1 MKLLLLGHDCRYAL
15 EQLCLCLF
23 PEHKPEYTEEPF
35 TGDGVVSVLWATET
49 GWLARA
55 EICLDGRTAIAE
67 QSHEGET
74 LSEPMRRQILRQS
87 LYLAA
92 LELLPE
98 APAWGALSGVRP
110 TKLTTRH
117 LLAGGSEETA
127 DRLLDET
134 YFVSPVRRKLCID
147 SSLATVQAMQLLDAR
162 DLSVYLG
169 IPFCPTRCA
178 YCSFV
183 SQAIGR
189 SGKLLSPYLQ
199 ALLKEV
205 RFCGEELKK
214 TGHRV
219 RTLYIGGGTPTTL
232 SAEQLDVLMS
242 AIEESF
248 DLSELLEYT
257 VEGGRPDT
265 LDEEK
270 LRVIYSHGCTRIS
283 INPQTMSDD
292 VLRAVG
298 RTHTAEDVC
307 RAFRQAREAGFTNI
321 NMDLIAGLPGDT
333 PERFRDSLSR
343 VMELGPEN
351 ITVHTL
357 ARKRSSDLFFEK
369 VGLPDDEAV
378 GEMVDHSIETLQ
390 NADFRPY
397 YLYRQK
403 YMSGS
408 FENTGWTKPGYPG
421 LYNIYMMEEV
431 HTILSLGSGG
441 MSKLNLPGGK
451 LERQHNP
458 KYPKEYTER
467 IDLVIDQKR
476 DFFRALAAL

>member
-92 LELLPE
+92 LEMLPE

-183 SQAIGR
+183 SRTIGKR
-189 SGKLLSPYLQ
+189 SDLIEPYLE
-199 ALLKEV
+199 ALLKEIQV
-205 RFCGEELKK
+205 
-214 TGHRV
+214 TGRLLANSGRKV
-219 RTLYIGGGTPTTL
+219 RTIYIGGGTPT
-232 SAEQLDVLMS
+232 
-242 AIEESF
+242 
-248 DLSELLEYT
+248 
-257 VEGGRPDT
+257 
-265 LDEEK
+265 
-270 LRVIYSHGCTRIS
+270 
-283 INPQTMSDD
+283 
-292 VLRAVG
+292 
-298 RTHTAEDVC
+298 
-307 RAFRQAREAGFTNI
+307 
-321 NMDLIAGLPGDT
+321 
-333 PERFRDSLSR
+333 SLSTAQMIR
-343 VMELGPEN
+343 LLDA
-351 ITVHTL
+351 IHD
-357 ARKRSSDLFFEK
+357 AF
-369 VGLPDDEAV
+369 
-378 GEMVDHSIETLQ
+378 
-390 NADFRPY
+390 
-397 YLYRQK
+397 
-403 YMSGS
+403 
-408 FENTGWTKPGYPG
+408 
-421 LYNIYMMEEV
+421 
-431 HTILSLGSGG
+431 
-441 MSKLNLPGGK
+441 
-451 LERQHNP
+451 
-458 KYPKEYTER
+458 
-467 IDLVIDQKR
+467 
-476 DFFRALAAL
+476 